1 MPSRSL
7 KNRLKSAKNRANK
20 AVANGVVPIFVN
32 TANNEFVNVIN
43 PENDLE
49 VGYYTVP
56 VDQES
61 PPVKKK
67 IFVAIGATVVVAGIL
82 ALIFYK

>member
-1 MPSRSL
+1 MPSRTLKNRIKSL
-7 KNRLKSAKNRANK
+7 KNRTNK

-43 PENDLE
+43 PENDIE
-49 VGYYTVP
+49 VGYYPVP
-56 VDQES
+56 VDEE
-61 PPVKKK
+61 PPPMKKK
-67 IFVAIGATVVVAGIL
+67 IQVVIGAAVVVAGIL

>member
-20 AVANGVVPIFVN
+20 AVANGAVPIFVN

-43 PENDLE
+43 PENNI
-49 VGYYTVP
+49 GYYSNGYTKP
-56 VDQES
+56 GGLAN
-61 PPVKKK
+61 
-67 IFVAIGATVVVAGIL
+67 IFGDGSSVWRPATEEDL
-82 ALIFYK
+82 